1 MLPQQ
6 TYVSNQ
12 KEMATLK
19 FILSKSQH
27 QRKTKSNSS
36 MLMLR
41 YTHKKKVVLFTT
53 HKNIEDKYWDDKN
66 QMAKRAY
73 PGSERFNILIKKI
86 RHKVEDIVNDL
97 QIKGEDPTVH
107 YVKEIYESK
116 KSDTEHKKQFTFFEY
131 AEEFITIAKKH
142 KNEGTIKSYRT
153 IINKLKEYE
162 EYASVKLDWHNIDMD
177 FYYDFLEFY
186 TGIQGFLTN
195 GFGRAIKI
203 MKVILNDATEKG
215 YNTNLKYQNKNFRAL
230 REEVNNIYLSEV
242 ELKKIIDLD
251 LSDNSTLE
259 QIRDLFIVGCYT
271 GLRFSDFTQ
280 IKKENIIDG
289 RLLKLKTI
297 KTDEWVTIPLFDEV
311 KAVMNK
317 YKDQPNSL
325 PKSYENQVMNRYLKT
340 IGELAEMNDDFLK
353 VRTKGKER
361 VEDVFKKYELMTTHT
376 ARRSFATNMFKKGV
390 PSRVIMKI
398 TGHRTE
404 KAFSSY
410 IKISEDENA
419 ELMLKYLEAV

>member
-1 MLPQQ
+1 
-6 TYVSNQ
+6 
-12 KEMATLK
+12 MATFK

-27 QRKTKSNSS
+27 QRKIKSNSS

-41 YTHKKKVVLFTT
+41 YTHKKRVILFTT
-53 HKNIEDKYWDDKN
+53 SRNIEDKYWDDKN
-66 QMAKRAY
+66 QVIKRGY
-73 PGSERFNILIKKI
+73 PSAERFNIII
-86 RHKVEDIVNDL
+86 RKVRKKVEDIVSDL
-97 QIKGEDPTVH
+97 QIAGEDPDVD
-107 YVKEIYESK
+107 YVKQIYNDSTIEKEIKRQYS
-116 KSDTEHKKQFTFFEY
+116 FFEY
-131 AEEFITIAKKH
+131 AELYLEMAKKH
-142 KNEGTIKSYRT
+142 KNNGTIKTYRT
-153 IINKLKEYE
+153 TINKLKEYE
-162 EYASVKLDWHNIDMD
+162 KYSQVKLDWNDIDMD

-195 GFGRAIKI
+195 GFGRVIKI

-251 LSDNSTLE
+251 LCDNKTLE
-259 QIRDLFIVGCYT
+259 QVRDLFIVGCYT

-280 IKKENIIDG
+280 IKKENIVDR

-311 KAVMNK
+311 KQIMSK
-317 YKDQPNSL
+317 HTDKCNSL
-325 PKSYENQVMNRYLKT
+325 PKAFDNQVMNRYLKE
-340 IGELAEMNDDFLK
+340 IGELAEIKEDFLK
-353 VRTKGKER
+353 VRSKGKER
-361 VEDVFKKYELMTTHT
+361 VEETFKKYELITTHT

-419 ELMLKYLEAV
+419 ELMLKYLEQAS

>member
-1 MLPQQ
+1 
-6 TYVSNQ
+6 
-12 KEMATLK
+12 MATFK

-27 QRKTKSNSS
+27 QRKIKSNSS

-41 YTHKKKVVLFTT
+41 YTHKKRVVLFTT
-53 HKNIEDKYWDDKN
+53 SRNIEDKYWDDKN
-66 QMAKRAY
+66 QNIKRGY
-73 PGSERFNILIKKI
+73 PSAERLNIIIRKI
-86 RHKVEDIVNDL
+86 RKKVEDIVSDL
-97 QIKGEDPTVH
+97 QIAGEDPTVN
-107 YVKEIYESK
+107 YVKQIYEGQI
-116 KSDTEHKKQFTFFEY
+116 TEKEIKIQYSFFEY
-131 AEEFITIAKKH
+131 AELYLEIAKKH
-142 KNEGTIKSYRT
+142 KNEGTIKTYRT
-153 IINKLKEYE
+153 TINKLKEYE
-162 EYASVKLDWHNIDMD
+162 KYARVKLDWNTIDMN

-195 GFGRAIKI
+195 GFGRVIKI
-203 MKVILNDATEKG
+203 MKVMLNDATEKG
-215 YNTNLKYQNKNFRAL
+215 YNINLKYQNKNFRAL
-230 REEVNNIYLSEV
+230 REEVNNIYLSEA

-251 LSDNSTLE
+251 LNNNKTLE
-259 QIRDLFIVGCYT
+259 QVRDLFIVGCYT

-311 KAVMNK
+311 KAVMGK

-325 PKSYENQVMNRYLKT
+325 PKSFDNQVMNRYLKDV
-340 IGELAEMNDDFLK
+340 GELAEIKEDFLK
-353 VRTKGKER
+353 IRSKGKER
-361 VEDVFKKYELMTTHT
+361 VEETLKKYKLMTTHT

-410 IKISEDENA
+410 IKVSEDENA
-419 ELMLKYLEAV
+419 ELMLKYLEQAS